1 MAKDNRPLRLDD
13 IARPELGEGE
23 ANPFSES
30 KDPPSGNEA
39 KFAEGETYRV
49 GDYEA
54 TVGHRG
60 GFLLLIGLAAF
71 CSSLGLLGMA
81 YFYVDDRELL
91 LLMQPFVALLFGL
104 PSWLLGRSDLRAM
117 QLGAMEQGGQVKTR
131 IAMICGMI
139 ATASVA
145 ILFLWFVLA
154 MFASQLGLK
163 I

>member
-1 MAKDNRPLRLDD
+1 MAKDNRPLRLGD
-13 IARPELGEGE
+13 IARPELGAGE
-23 ANPFSES
+23 ANPFAENTG
-30 KDPPSGNEA
+30 PPPEDEP

-49 GDYEA
+49 GDYET

-60 GFLLLIGLAAF
+60 GFLLLIGLAAI
-71 CSSLGLLGMA
+71 CSSLGLLTMA

-104 PSWLLGRSDLRAM
+104 PSWLLGRNDLRAM

-131 IAMICGMI
+131 IAMVCGMI

-145 ILFLWFVLA
+145 ILFLWFIFA
-154 MFASQLGLK
+154 MFASRLGIK